1 MKIVQPE
8 TKRAKPGWLVLL
20 IVLAVLVTSLWFRE
34 GDLGPIH
41 RVRSAVQVVA
51 TPVSRAGMWVTSPAR
66 NFTSWVRDLGV
77 SRSELQ
83 ELRAQN
89 DDLKTRVATLEERLL
104 QYEQVSQLL
113 ATATDANRTG
123 VTATVIGLPQS
134 ELSRVVTLDRG
145 AEDGV
150 EVDMP
155 VVGPNG
161 LIGQVTEV
169 GRTWCRVRLITDS
182 TSGVAAL
189 IQRTRTEGVTR
200 GSVSGDLTLDFIAPT
215 ESVIDGDVV
224 LTSGQGGVYPRGIVV
239 GTVVAVRN
247 NKTAL
252 YQSITVEPA
261 DDINSVEAVMI
272 LTSAAP
278 ATTGAGE

>member
-1 MKIVQPE
+1 MQPE
-8 TKRAKPGWLVLL
+8 TKRAKLGWLIML

-34 GDLGPIH
+34 GDSGPIH
-41 RVRSAVQVVA
+41 RVRTGVQVVA
-51 TPVSRAGMWVTSPAR
+51 TPVSRAGMWVTSPVR

-83 ELRAQN
+83 ELRSQN
-89 DDLKTRVATLEERLL
+89 DELKTRVSTLEEQML
-104 QYEQVSQLL
+104 QYQQVSQLL
-113 ATATDANRTG
+113 ATAAGADQTG
-123 VTATVIGLPQS
+123 VAATVIGLPQS
-134 ELSRVVTLDRG
+134 ELSRIVTLDRG
-145 AEDGV
+145 TADGI

-155 VVGPNG
+155 VIGPHG
-161 LIGQVTEV
+161 LVGQVTEV

-182 TSGVAAL
+182 TSGVASL
-189 IQRTRTEGVTR
+189 LQRTRTEGVTR
-200 GSVSGDLTLDFIAPT
+200 GSVSGELTLDFIGPG
-215 ESVIDGDVV
+215 ESVAEGDVV

-261 DDINSVEAVMI
+261 DEIASVEAVMI
-272 LTSAAP
+272 LTGAAP
-278 ATTGAGE
+278 STTEVGE